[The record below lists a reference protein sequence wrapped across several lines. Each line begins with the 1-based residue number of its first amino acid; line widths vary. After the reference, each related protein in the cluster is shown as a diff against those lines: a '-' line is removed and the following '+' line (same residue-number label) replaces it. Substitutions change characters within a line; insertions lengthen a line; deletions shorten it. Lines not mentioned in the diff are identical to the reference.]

1 MDIQQKLVQYRYHF
15 TIAILASFTIAFL
28 LYVAPRLLTIL
39 TYFWPLFASTT
50 VFLVAIIAFGGGSQL
65 ATEVHGEK
73 AGQGLMDYV
82 AARPEH
88 AEEAQKFE

>member
-15 TIAILASFTIAFL
+15 TIAILASFIIAFL
-28 LYVAPRLLTIL
+28 LY
-39 TYFWPLFASTT
+39 
-50 VFLVAIIAFGGGSQL
+50 L